1 MTRSTGR
8 PGASGAH
15 SFEHLSVEECWR
27 LVRGANVGRLAV
39 AGADGAPDVFPLN
52 VLAHDGSL
60 YARSAEGSKLS
71 VIADHPEAAI
81 EFDGESDGFHWSV
94 VARGTAVRLE
104 TDTDAATDAEIE
116 ASGVLRLASA
126 NPGGK
131 PYVIRLRPA
140 TISGRRV
147 RVDAATGTSVA
158 HPVTG
163 PIVNAE
169 RAHPPRPVP
178 HHPPPK
184 A

>member
-15 SFEHLSVEECWR
+15 SFEHLSIEECWR
-27 LVRGANVGRLAV
+27 LVGGAHVGRMAV
-39 AGADGAPDVFPLN
+39 AGADGAPDVFPLT
-52 VLAHDGSL
+52 VLAHDGAL
-60 YARSAEGSKLS
+60 YARSAEGSKLN

-81 EFDGESDGFHWSV
+81 EFDGESDGFRWSV
-94 VARGTAVRLE
+94 VARGPAVRLE
-104 TDTDAATDAEIE
+104 TDMDAATDAEIA
-116 ASGVLRLASA
+116 ASGVMRLVSA

-147 RVDAATGTSVA
+147 RVDAATGASL
-158 HPVTG
+158 PSPRTG

-169 RAHPPRPVP
+169 RAQPPRPVP